1 MLPLQGGNYMKQRT
15 VEFYKTVNELIQLL
29 DIPENERE
37 LDEEQKQYMV
47 ATQEEEHWRKHP
59 NPNLPLEISSW
70 GRVYRPAF
78 IDSKNCIREGRL
90 LNLSANQSGVVGITF
105 KRDSKRKRFTVRKLI
120 EETF

>member
-1 MLPLQGGNYMKQRT
+1 MKKRT

-47 ATQEEEHWRKHP
+47 ATQEEECWRKHP
-59 NPNLPLEISSW
+59 SLPLEISSW

>member
-1 MLPLQGGNYMKQRT
+1 MKRLT
-15 VEFYKTVNELIQLL
+15 KVETYKAINELINFL

-37 LDEEQKQYMV
+37 FDESQKEYIV
-47 ATQEEEHWRKHP
+47 ATQDEERWRKHP
-59 NPNLPLEISSW
+59 ILPLEISSW

-90 LNLSANQSGVVGITF
+90 LNLSTNQRGTVQINF
-105 KRDSKRKRFTVRKLI
+105 KRDGKLKRLTVRKLI

>member
-1 MLPLQGGNYMKQRT
+1 MKQRT

-37 LDEEQKQYMV
+37 LDEEQKQYMIS
-47 ATQEEEHWRKHP
+47 TQEEERWRKHP
-59 NPNLPLEISSW
+59 NPDLPLEISSW

-105 KRDSKRKRFTVRKLI
+105 KRDGKRKRYTVRKLI